1 MINPPTQISTCLK
14 CLLLALFKINL
25 TEADKCSNIMQNTVE
40 NYSGWLCM
48 HLSWVFFLLL
58 FIIHNMQMS
67 AVPDACVPYDKVLDF
82 TTQDDDTPV
91 PNLNSKAAVI

>member
-40 NYSGWLCM
+40 NYSG
-48 HLSWVFFLLL
+48 
-58 FIIHNMQMS
+58 
-67 AVPDACVPYDKVLDF
+67 
-82 TTQDDDTPV
+82 
-91 PNLNSKAAVI
+91 

>member
-1 MINPPTQISTCLK
+1 M
-14 CLLLALFKINL
+14 FKHH
-25 TEADKCSNIMQNTVE
+25 AK
-40 NYSGWLCM
+40 YSGKLFWLTM
-48 HLSWVFFLLL
+48 HALKLGVFFLLL